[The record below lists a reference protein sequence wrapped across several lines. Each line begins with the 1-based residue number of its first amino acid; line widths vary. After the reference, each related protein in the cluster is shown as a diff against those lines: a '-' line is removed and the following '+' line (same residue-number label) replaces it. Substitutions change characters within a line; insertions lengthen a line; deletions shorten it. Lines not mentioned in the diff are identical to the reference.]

1 LKKSLHAHI
10 LNLSPPINLNK
21 IWFKNHVAY
30 TLAKYSMSIY
40 ALGWAEEF
48 KSIPISVNCLWPKS
62 IISTSAIKNN
72 FGKENIYQFSR
83 KPSIVADSAFYILS
97 TKPGSLTG
105 KFLYVK

>member
-1 LKKSLHAHI
+1 
-10 LNLSPPINLNK
+10 
-21 IWFKNHVAY
+21 
-30 TLAKYSMSIY
+30 MSIY